1 MWLWWIGNAV
11 LLLAVTPFVL
21 LLANRV
27 MRPAVEVQRYADDIL
42 EHGVLLTK
50 HLEPIPAVADTRELV
65 RAAKTL
71 SVAYVGAVGPLL

>member
-11 LLLAVTPFVL
+11 LLLVVTPVVL

-27 MRPAVEVQRYADDIL
+27 IRPAVEVRRYADDIL

-50 HLEPIPAVADTRELV
+50 HLEPIPAVAVTRELV
-65 RAAKTL
+65 GAAKSL
-71 SVAYVGAVGPLL
+71 SVAYVGAVEPLL